1 MRCTEVAD
9 RPLPDSKFFDRD
21 IGDRERS
28 SRQEAH
34 PDLITIRDAQIRGRE
49 FSTFGRHFHLFCSRN
64 GRNAHRKL
72 RCVMDALPMQY
83 RELAGDNHNWR
94 TLPTAER

>member
-1 MRCTEVAD
+1 MKALFRRLGE
-9 RPLPDSKFFDRD
+9 SK
-21 IGDRERS
+21 RS
-28 SRQEAH
+28 FGQEAH
-34 PDLITIRDAQIRGRE
+34 PDLITIHDAQIRGRE
-49 FSTFGRHFHLFCSRN
+49 FSTCGRHFQLFRSRN
-64 GRNAHRKL
+64 GRNTRRKL